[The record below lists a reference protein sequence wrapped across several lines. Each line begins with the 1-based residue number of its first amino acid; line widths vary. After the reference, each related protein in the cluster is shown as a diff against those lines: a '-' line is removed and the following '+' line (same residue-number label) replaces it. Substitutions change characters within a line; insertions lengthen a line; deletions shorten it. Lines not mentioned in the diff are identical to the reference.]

1 MTFSSALYPG
11 LVTHR
16 RLRHAA
22 HQLRY
27 RVSAFLLDL
36 EELPALDRA
45 LSIFSYNRAGLIS
58 FYDKDHGPRDG
69 SPLRPWAERCMRE
82 AGVRPDGGAIRLL
95 CYPRFFGYVFN
106 PISVYFCHR
115 RTGELAAILYEVR
128 NTRGERHTYAIAV
141 TAGAHHPIRQTCS
154 KAMYVSPFLAMTG
167 TYHFSIRPPQ
177 DRVLIFIRYD
187 NDEGPL
193 LATAFAGK
201 RLTLN
206 SSTLLRVLAY
216 HPLMTVKVIAG
227 IHWEAFLLWM
237 KGFRVFPFKPSAR
250 PIMTSTGRPDPE

>member
-1 MTFSSALYPG
+1 MTFASVLYPG

-16 RLRHAA
+16 RLRHAS
-22 HQLRY
+22 HRLRY
-27 RVSAFLLDL
+27 KVSAFLLDL
-36 EELPALDRA
+36 DELPALARA
-45 LSIFSYNRAGLIS
+45 LPIFSYNRFGPIS
-58 FYDKDHGPRDG
+58 FYDKDHGLRDG
-69 SPLRPWAERCMRE
+69 SPLRPWVERCMRE
-82 AGVRPDGGAIRLL
+82 AEVTPDGGAIRLL

-115 RTGELAAILYEVR
+115 RNGELAAILYEVS

-141 TAGAHHPIRQTCS
+141 GAGAHRPIRQTCT

-201 RLTLN
+201 RLALN
-206 SSTLLRVLAY
+206 SSNLLRVLMRY
-216 HPLMTVKVIAG
+216 PLMTVKVIIG
-227 IHWEAFLLWM
+227 IHWEALVMWA
-237 KGFRVFPFKPSAR
+237 KGFRVFPFKPSAH
-250 PIMTSTGRPDPE
+250 PIMTSTGQPDPE